1 MLYTFSGTKI
11 YNPPGTKLHN
21 PSFPQTIIPTTQKT
35 TKTISL
41 SQYADQSRI
50 QTQFQN
56 NMLGRAQKGANCGG
70 CTSR

>member
-1 MLYTFSGTKI
+1 MLYTFSGTKM
-11 YNPPGTKLHN
+11 YNPSGTK
-21 PSFPQTIIPTTQKT
+21 TIIPITQNT
-35 TKTISL
+35 TKQTISL

-50 QTQFQN
+50 QTQLQN